1 MSSHSSPTG
10 DGRNAPRSRNGC
22 WTCRTKKV
30 KCDEER
36 PQCRR
41 CLRLKLL
48 CDYAPRR
55 RAPRNHRLLIESR
68 NGSASTRTDDQ
79 SLQLLASDWLDLLR
93 EHDQSRSLSTFSIAA
108 PETGACS
115 VVFTAADHESVRYFR
130 TSFAKLHHT
139 KNPDYSLYSLMFRIA
154 KKDAIVMHMVLAL
167 GGREIEFRRNK
178 CADDNPSVSSP
189 LWHYS
194 SALKKMAAVV
204 GDEDAGRLDLD
215 SVNTALYLM
224 LLYEQK
230 YGDEKCSGVANHL
243 NGASLILQHQC
254 REKLPLDVQPGA
266 LASTHNSQQYNKNTT
281 ISVYS
286 ARLLV
291 WIALLDGAAASCRVG
306 GQLNGTLH
314 KLMGQNTPDNGFSA
328 PLQPLQN
335 FDKLYVTNLAEADKR
350 SVTVEMGIQDVGFK
364 YTELMEVAAELSLTT
379 DNTHRLVANIRG
391 IVPHYYAVVL
401 DFYRLTSTDLDVRQ
415 AYALRQI
422 MNLAFQAY
430 KHGGDEAMM
439 RLAWPLY
446 MVVLETDDLL
456 HREWALE
463 RMSAISKFGKN
474 FERAHKFLV
483 DVVEMQSRSGKRA
496 DVRELLESG
505 EVGLFVI

>member
-1 MSSHSSPTG
+1 M
-10 DGRNAPRSRNGC
+10 
-22 WTCRTKKV
+22 
-30 KCDEER
+30 
-36 PQCRR
+36 
-41 CLRLKLL
+41 
-48 CDYAPRR
+48 
-55 RAPRNHRLLIESR
+55 
-68 NGSASTRTDDQ
+68 
-79 SLQLLASDWLDLLR
+79 LQLLR
-93 EHDQSRSLSTFSIAA
+93 EHDESRSLSSLSITA
-108 PETGACS
+108 PDTGACS

-139 KNPDYSLYSLMFRIA
+139 KNPDFSLYSLMFRIA

-178 CADDNPSVSSP
+178 RADDNLGVNSP

-204 GDEDAGRLDLD
+204 GDEDAGHLDLD

-230 YGDEKCSGVANHL
+230 YGDEKCSGVTNHL

-266 LASTHNSQQYNKNTT
+266 LVSTHNAQQYNTNTT

-291 WIALLDGAAASCRVG
+291 WIALLDGAAASCGVG

-314 KLMGQNTPDNGFSA
+314 KLMSQNTSDDGLSTPT
-328 PLQPLQN
+328 QPLQN
-335 FDKLYVTNLAEADKR
+335 FDKLHRFSNSLYRTTWGEDYPQTELLDDVENR
-350 SVTVEMGIQDVGFK
+350 SVYSLLGVCTQLRFMIAQLAKLYASDPSESNKRAAVVEMSIQDVGFK

-379 DNTHRLVANIRG
+379 DNSHRLVANIRG

-401 DFYRLTSTDLDVRQ
+401 DFYRLTRTDPDVRQ
-415 AYALRQI
+415 TYALRQI

-474 FERAHKFLV
+474 FERAHKFLLG
-483 DVVEMQSRSGKRA
+483 VVEMQSRSGKRA